1 MQKVNFISNN
11 ITIEKKKNEGKE
23 YASLRYQ
30 HGDKYMYITSAL
42 IKDLEEKN
50 VEILIDN
57 QKVIQTE
64 KGLYS
69 GFWKKVCTIKFIEQT
84 QNEIV
89 KDLYVK

>member
-11 ITIEKKKNEGKE
+11 ITIVKTEKDGKE
-23 YASLRYQ
+23 YASLKYT

-57 QKVIQTE
+57 KEVSATE

-69 GFWKKVCTIKFIEQT
+69 GFWKRVCTIKYIAQT

-89 KDLYVK
+89 KDLYI